1 MQSCPK
7 CHYVRK
13 PTDTAPEWQCPSCG
27 IAYAKFG
34 AVPDGHARNIESES
48 RSNLRSRNEKHP
60 QNHNVSETLKGEADG
75 TIEEYQRRRREF
87 QTRFLKTVVLGGF
100 PLIALVLIDGGE
112 IKLVN
117 GPLWHWIVVGLF
129 FIAFARSIYLL
140 YRYVRCPECDTIQFE
155 FGGLQL
161 PYHVCT
167 ECGARL
173 SYGAKD
179 ST

>member
-48 RSNLRSRNEKHP
+48 RSNLPSRNEKHP
-60 QNHNVSETLKGEADG
+60 KNSNVSETLKEEADG
-75 TIEEYQRRRREF
+75 TIEQYQRRRREF
-87 QTRFLKTVVLGGF
+87 QPRWLKTMGF
-100 PLIALVLIDGGE
+100 AFPGFALFAMGTENLVASPLSIIGL
-112 IKLVN
+112 
-117 GPLWHWIVVGLF
+117 GLF
-129 FIAFARSIYLL
+129 LVAFARGAYLWL
-140 YRYVRCPECDTIQFE
+140 HYKRCPMCNTIQS
-155 FGGLQL
+155 GGWSF
-161 PYHVCT
+161 PYLVCAG
-167 ECGARL
+167 CGARL